1 MSKVL
6 FVGLDVHADTIAV
19 AVAESGGEIH
29 THGVI
34 PNRLES
40 IRKLVGKLGLVKQLK
55 GVMRPDPEGM
65 KPWTKKHLECIKT
78 NVHFEQSTLEATLQ
92 HYLHEVE
99 HIAER
104 ILKLEKAIDDA
115 VKQSPPQIRAV
126 IEALQAL
133 RGVAQTTAA
142 SIVS

>member
-1 MSKVL
+1 
-6 FVGLDVHADTIAV
+6 
-19 AVAESGGEIH
+19 
-29 THGVI
+29 
-34 PNRLES
+34 
-40 IRKLVGKLGLVKQLK
+40 
-55 GVMRPDPEGM
+55 M

-78 NVHFEQSTLEATLQ
+78 NVHFEQSTLEATLE

-126 IEALQAL
+126 IEACRLYAEWRKPPRL
-133 RGVAQTTAA
+133 PLCLSLARFPDLKVHG
-142 SIVS
+142 S

>member
-55 GVMRPDPEGM
+55 ACD
-65 KPWTKKHLECIKT
+65 
-78 NVHFEQSTLEATLQ
+78 EAG
-92 HYLHEVE
+92 
-99 HIAER
+99 
-104 ILKLEKAIDDA
+104 
-115 VKQSPPQIRAV
+115 PGGN
-126 IEALQAL
+126 EALDQE
-133 RGVAQTTAA
+133 A
-142 SIVS
+142 SGMHQDQCAF